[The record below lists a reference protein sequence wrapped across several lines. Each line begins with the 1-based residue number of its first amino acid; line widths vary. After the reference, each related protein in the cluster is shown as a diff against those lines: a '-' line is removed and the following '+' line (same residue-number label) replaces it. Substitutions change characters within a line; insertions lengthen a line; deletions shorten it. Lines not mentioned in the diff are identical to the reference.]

1 MLKKV
6 SDIAHIATGIYEK
19 GSPSGDTLYLQAK
32 HFDDHGEFRWEA
44 GISPEINL
52 DRKLER
58 HLLLHG
64 DILLIAK
71 GDTNKACLYKNKIGR
86 AVASSTFFVIR
97 ITDPNILP
105 EYLQWYFNTA
115 YMQAQ
120 FSGLSKG
127 TQILSISKKML
138 MEVVVL
144 IPAVE
149 IQKQVL
155 DVQQLWDKEKA
166 LTLELLEQKYWFYKA
181 VQTKLTKSY
190 VKNEK

>member
-1 MLKKV
+1 MLKKI

-32 HFDDHGEFRWEA
+32 HFDYNGAFRRDA
-44 GISPEINL
+44 AVSPEINME
-52 DRKLER
+52 RKFER
-58 HLLLHG
+58 HLLING
-64 DILLIAK
+64 DILLNAK
-71 GDTNKACLYKNKIGR
+71 GDANKACLYKSEIGR

-97 ITDPNILP
+97 ILDPNILP

-120 FSGLSKG
+120 FSGLSRG

-138 MEVVVL
+138 MEVVVQ

-149 IQKQVL
+149 TQKRVL
-155 DVQQLWDKEKA
+155 EVQLLWDKEKA
-166 LTLELLEQKYWFYKA
+166 LTLELLEQKDSFYQT
-181 VQTKLTKSY
+181 VQTKLTKSTF
-190 VKNEK
+190 